1 LDYLIKLDDY
11 EGPLDRFLKLVEK
24 QEIDAALVPVYTVIR
39 QLVDCLEAVAYADI
53 DEGGRFLVLASTL
66 LAIKA
71 HLLLPQQE
79 AASGMDGACWDEAEL
94 ADGFAMTVE
103 TEYLKIRDV
112 ARTLEDCARN
122 WIMSYKR
129 PLIQQPDQLL
139 PAEIRD
145 DVNRLVA
152 AFKEILDRVPS
163 EPGPYQ
169 VEMAVNFE
177 DKMEV
182 VFKRVA
188 GSRDGLPF
196 QQLFEEADRLEVIYR
211 FLAVLELMFQ
221 GRLRLAQQDDDQ
233 LLLVAVKV

>member
-1 LDYLIKLDDY
+1 MDYLIKLDDY
-11 EGPLDRFLKLVEK
+11 EGPLDRLLKLVEK

-39 QLVDCLEAVAYADI
+39 QLIDCLEAVAYADI

-71 HLLLPQQE
+71 QLLLPQQE
-79 AASGMDGACWDEAEL
+79 AASGLDGSWDEAEL
-94 ADGFAMTVE
+94 EDGFAMTVE

-129 PLIQQPDQLL
+129 PLIQQPDQPL
-139 PAEIRD
+139 PTEIRD

-152 AFKEILDRVPS
+152 AFREILERAPS
-163 EPGPYQ
+163 EPGPYL

-177 DKMEV
+177 DKMEA

-188 GSRDGLPF
+188 GLRDGLPF
-196 QQLFEEADRLEVIYR
+196 QQLFEDADRLEVIYR
-211 FLAVLELMFQ
+211 FLAVLELVFQ
-221 GRLRLAQQDDDQ
+221 GRLRLAQQDEDQ
-233 LLLVAVKV
+233 LLLLAVIV